1 MKVRVICRRPQMIVL
16 FAVKLW
22 QDTHVVT
29 FTSVTPVEPATKS
42 TPKIR
47 SDNISLS
54 LSSLTFKALIEFD
67 NECI

>member
-1 MKVRVICRRPQMIVL
+1 MKVRVICRRRQMIVL
-16 FAVKLW
+16 FAVRLW

-29 FTSVTPVEPATKS
+29 FTSVTPVEPATTS

-54 LSSLTFKALIEFD
+54 FSSLIFQAHIEFE
-67 NECI
+67 NVSF